1 MDRVL
6 AVGEV
11 LWDLLPGGKQL
22 GGAPG
27 NFAYQCRSLGAD
39 ARLVTRVGD
48 DDLGREVLDRFRA
61 LGLPTDGVEID
72 PIAPTGTVS
81 VELDADGQPRYTI
94 HENVAWDR
102 IAADATAL
110 RHAAEADAIC
120 FGSLAQRGPVS
131 REAIAR
137 LVDAAKPGALR
148 IFDVNLRPPFID
160 REVIER
166 SLERANVVKLND
178 HELATL
184 AEMFG
189 LIGEPRELVAALVDG
204 FDLRVAAVTRGTAG
218 SLLFRDGEWSDHP
231 GIPVE
236 VVDTIGA
243 GDSFT
248 AAMTVGLLAGRPLDE
263 INGRANAVAA
273 FVCTQPGGTPALPA
287 SLLAGL

>member
-48 DDLGREVLDRFRA
+48 DDLGREILDRFRA
-61 LGLPTDGVEID
+61 LGLPIDGVEID

-81 VELDADGQPRYTI
+81 VELNDGQPRYTI

-110 RHAAEADAIC
+110 RLAAEADAIC
-120 FGSLAQRGPVS
+120 FGSLAQRNPIS
-131 REAIAR
+131 REAITR
-137 LVDAAKPGALR
+137 LVDAARPGALR

-166 SLERANVVKLND
+166 SLERASVLKLND
-178 HELATL
+178 DELAML

-189 LIGEPRELVAALVDG
+189 FYDTPEGVIEALAG
-204 FDLRVAAVTRGTAG
+204 RFDLDVIAVTRGPIG
-218 SLLFRDGEWSDHP
+218 SLLFSAGHWSEHE
-231 GIPVE
+231 GVAVE
-236 VVDTIGA
+236 VVDAIGA
-243 GDSFT
+243 GDAFT
-248 AAMTVGLLAGRPLDE
+248 AAMATGLLAGLSLDA
-263 INGRANAVAA
+263 INRRANAVAA

-287 SLLAGL
+287 ALLAGL